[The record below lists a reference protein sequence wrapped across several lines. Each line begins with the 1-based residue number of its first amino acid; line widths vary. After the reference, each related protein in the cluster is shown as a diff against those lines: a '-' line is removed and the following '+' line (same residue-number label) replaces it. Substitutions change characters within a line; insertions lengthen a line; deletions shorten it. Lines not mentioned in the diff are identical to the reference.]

1 MAKKNIK
8 KETDSIEV
16 IANCDHR
23 DGVICSSENTQYVV
37 QNLHLNQNSIE
48 NLIYTIRG
56 LHVMIDSDLA
66 AIYEVETKNLK
77 RSVKANIDRFPED
90 FMFVLTKEEMA
101 FLRCKNGTSNT
112 RGGNRYPPYAFTQA
126 GVAMLSGLL
135 HTQVAVDANIR
146 IMRAFVNMRRFLIT
160 NAQII
165 QRLDNVEQKQLENKI
180 WMEHTD
186 NKIEQILETIEQRTP
201 KLLPEQVFGTGCVWD
216 AWTFVS
222 DLVRSA
228 HVRIVLI
235 DNYVD
240 DRVLTLLDKRGDDIE
255 ATIHTRYNESFLT
268 DLRKHNDQYREIKYV
283 QLSHKNHDRFLI
295 IDDVVYFLGASIKDM
310 GVGMCAVTKMQ
321 TPANIILQL
330 LK

>member
-16 IANCDHR
+16 IANSDRHDR
-23 DGVICSSENTQYVV
+23 AICSSVNTQYVV
-37 QNLHLNQNSIE
+37 QNLHLNHNSIE
-48 NLIYTIRG
+48 DLIYTIRG

-66 AIYEVETKNLK
+66 TIYEVETKNLK

-101 FLRCKNGTSNT
+101 FLRCKICTSNT

-201 KLLPEQVFGTGCVWD
+201 KLLPEQIFGTGCVWD

-228 HVRIVLI
+228 HDRIVLI
-235 DNYVD
+235 DNFVD
-240 DRVLTLLDKRGDDIE
+240 DRVLTLLDKRGDDVE

-268 DLRKHNDQYREIKYV
+268 DLRKHNDQYRKIKYV
-283 QLSHKNHDRFLI
+283 QLPHKNHDRFLI
-295 IDDVVYFLGASIKDM
+295 IDDVVYFLGASVKDM

-321 TPANIILQL
+321 TPPNIILQL